1 MISTL
6 FLVLA
11 LIPMSAGLGYILTP
25 RKMKKMQAWFRKK
38 LEKVEARFYKAHRKV
53 GLGFLALGSLMLFT
67 YFQPIWIYNLF
78 VAARIVM
85 GVFFPEAFQDF
96 QPVEAIP
103 MVCI

>member
-1 MISTL
+1 MIHTL
-6 FLVLA
+6 FLGLA
-11 LIPMSAGLGYILTP
+11 LAPMVIGLGYILKP
-25 RKMKKMQAWFRKK
+25 RMMKKVQAWFRKRM
-38 LEKVEARFYKAHRKV
+38 EKVEVRFYKSHRAV
-53 GLGFLALGSLMLFT
+53 GLGFMAMGSLMLFT
-67 YFQPIWIYNLF
+67 YFQPIWVYNLF